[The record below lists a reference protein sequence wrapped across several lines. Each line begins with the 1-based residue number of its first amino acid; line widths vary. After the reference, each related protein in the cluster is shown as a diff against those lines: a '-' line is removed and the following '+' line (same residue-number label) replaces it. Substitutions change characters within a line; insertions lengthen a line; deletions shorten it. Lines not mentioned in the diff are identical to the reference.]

1 MRLSRKSMMVGLAVI
16 VIAAIAA
23 TQYSALRGLLGGKAN
38 APSTTAPT
46 TAGAAISID
55 VASVTTGAVSTT
67 VNAVGSL
74 LADKSVTI
82 QPEIAGIVSK
92 VGFSEGGRVAAD
104 DIVIQLDSTILA
116 AELDRAEAA
125 LALSQQNYN
134 RAQTLAVQGSGTTRA
149 RDEAAAALSTAR
161 AELQL
166 AKARLEKATIR
177 APFAGIVGLS
187 NVTPGRFV
195 AVGER
200 IVNLESINPIKVDF
214 RIPENFL
221 QQLKISQTIAVSVDA
236 FPNASFQG
244 TVYAMD
250 PLVDVNG
257 RAVKLRARITNEDGG
272 LKPGLFAR
280 VRLTLQQRP
289 NAMLVPEAAMVPQG
303 NDQFV
308 YRVVDN
314 KAMYVKIRTGERRN
328 AQVEVLEGLSVGD
341 IVVVAGQVKLFDGAS
356 VKIEKTLPAPQ
367 SASDARE

>member
-1 MRLSRKSMMVGLAVI
+1 MRFARKPLLVGILV
-16 VIAAIAA
+16 VVVAAIAA
-23 TQYSALRGLLGGKAN
+23 TQIPPVRNLFRDKPPAA
-38 APSTTAPT
+38 ATAP
-46 TAGAAISID
+46 AAAAISVD
-55 VASVTTGAVSTT
+55 VAAVTTGAVSTT
-67 VNAVGSL
+67 INAVGSL
-74 LADKSVTI
+74 LADKSITV
-82 QPEIAGIVSK
+82 QPEIAGIVAK
-92 VGFSEGGRVAAD
+92 VGFSEGSRVKAD
-104 DIVIQLDSTILA
+104 DILIQLDSTILA
-116 AELDRAEAA
+116 AELDRAEAS
-125 LALSQQNYN
+125 LALGQQNYN

-161 AELQL
+161 AELAL

-187 NVTPGRFV
+187 TVTPGRFV

-221 QQLKISQTIAVSVDA
+221 SQLKIGQTIAVSVDA
-236 FPNASFQG
+236 FPNATFQG

-257 RAVKLRARITNEDGG
+257 RAVKLRARIANEDGG

-280 VRLTLQQRP
+280 VALTLQERP

-308 YRVVDN
+308 YRVQDGKVRL
-314 KAMYVKIRTGERRN
+314 VKIRTGERRD
-328 AQVEVLEGLSVGD
+328 AQVEVLEGLAVGD
-341 IVVVAGQVKLFDGAS
+341 VVVVAGQQKLFNGAT
-356 VKIEKTLPAPQ
+356 VKIESTLAPKPAAKQ
-367 SASDARE
+367 

>member
-1 MRLSRKSMMVGLAVI
+1 MRMSRKSMMIGLAV
-16 VIAAIAA
+16 VVVAVVAA
-23 TQYSALRGLLGGKAN
+23 TQF
-38 APSTTAPT
+38 
-46 TAGAAISID
+46 AAIRKVFIKPPTAATAAPAGSPISVD
-55 VASVTTGAVSTT
+55 VSSVTTGAVSTT

-92 VGFSEGGRVAAD
+92 VGFSEGSRVKAD
-104 DIVIQLDSTILA
+104 DILIQLDSTILA

-134 RAQTLAVQGSGTTRA
+134 RAQTLAAQGSGTTRA

-221 QQLKISQTIAVSVDA
+221 SQLKINQTIAVSVDA
-236 FPNASFQG
+236 FANASFQG
-244 TVYAMD
+244 SVYAMD

-257 RAVKLRARITNEDGG
+257 RAVKLRARIANEDGG

-280 VRLTLQQRP
+280 VTLTLQERP
-289 NAMLVPEAAMVPQG
+289 NAMLVPEAAIVPQG
-303 NDQFV
+303 NDQYV

-314 KAMYVKIRTGERRN
+314 KAAYVKIRTGERRN
-328 AQVEVLEGLSVGD
+328 AQVEVLEGLAVGD
-341 IVVVAGQVKLFDGAS
+341 VVVVAGQVKLFDGSA
-356 VKIEKTLPAPQ
+356 VKIEKTLPPPAPN
-367 SASDARE
+367 SKP

>member
-1 MRLSRKSMMVGLAVI
+1 MVIGVI
-16 VIAAIAA
+16 IAAAGAIAITQFSDVQTLLGTRPPAAA
-23 TQYSALRGLLGGKAN
+23 TP
-38 APSTTAPT
+38 APAAAPV
-46 TAGAAISID
+46 SVD
-55 VASVTTGAVSTT
+55 VAHVTTGSVST
-67 VNAVGSL
+67 VINAVGSL
-74 LADKSVTI
+74 LADKSITV

-92 VGFSEGGRVAAD
+92 VGFSEGTRVEAD
-104 DIVIQLDSTILA
+104 HVLIQLDSTILA

-125 LALSQQNYN
+125 LALSQQNYS
-134 RAQTLAVQGSGTTRA
+134 RAQTLAAQGSGTTRA

-166 AKARLEKATIR
+166 AKARLDKATIR

-195 AVGER
+195 AAGER

-221 QQLKISQTIAVSVDA
+221 SQLQIGQIIAVTVDA
-236 FPNASFQG
+236 FPNAAFQG

-257 RAVKLRARITNEDGG
+257 RAVRLRARIDNEDGG

-280 VRLTLQQRP
+280 VTLTLEERP
-289 NAMLVPEAAMVPQG
+289 NAMLVPEAALVPQG
-303 NDQFV
+303 NDQYV
-308 YRVVDN
+308 YRVAGDKVD
-314 KAMYVKIRTGERRN
+314 YVKIRIGERRS

-341 IVVVAGQVKLFDGAS
+341 VVVVAGQVKLFNGARI
-356 VKIEKTLPAPQ
+356 KIENTLPAPPP
-367 SASDARE
+367 ASQLR